1 MKKQFK
7 FILSAVIL
15 IFCCY
20 SCKNEK
26 LAVAGSGWQ
35 EIAIIEKNSGLIEW
49 RHQLEEGDEC
59 NDVEV
64 TPDGNVL
71 FAYSKGAKLIN
82 RNHEVIWDYKANEN
96 EEVHTASR
104 LKDGNFMIAVCGDP
118 EARIVELD
126 KDGKQTKEITFPT
139 LIFDTHR
146 QFRQVTKKNDGMY
159 LVPLINKRKI
169 LQITPEGRFK
179 GSVYIGHD
187 VFSVKALDNG
197 NLLVSCGRD
206 NMFVEINPAS
216 QQDSTFITNRV
227 QGASLLYVAEIFQYK
242 NGNRMIA
249 NSNMYSDDKSQPL
262 LIEINENNDVVWA
275 LPFNKEIKNITAVY
289 SFSE

>member
-1 MKKQFK
+1 MMKKQF
-7 FILSAVIL
+7 ILLAAIL

-26 LAVAGSGWQ
+26 LAVAGSGWS
-35 EIAIIEKNSGLIEW
+35 EIAIIDKTSGLIEW
-49 RHQLEEGDEC
+49 RYQLEEGDEC
-59 NDVEV
+59 NDIEV
-64 TPDGNVL
+64 TPDGAVL

-82 RNHEVIWDYKANEN
+82 RNHETIWDYQANED
-96 EEVHTASR
+96 EEIHTASR

-118 EARIVELD
+118 ARIVELD

-146 QFRQVTKKNDGMY
+146 QFRQATKKNDGMY
-159 LVPLINKRKI
+159 LIPLIEKRKI

-179 GSVYIGHD
+179 GSVFIGHD
-187 VFSVKALDNG
+187 LFSVKALDND

-206 NMFVEINPAS
+206 NLFMEINPAN
-216 QQDSTFITNRV
+216 QRDSTFVTNRV
-227 QGASLLYVAEIFQYK
+227 QGASLRYVAEIFLYE
-242 NGNRMIA
+242 NGHKLIA

-262 LIEINENNDVVWA
+262 LIEIDENNDVVWT
-275 LPFNKEIKNITAVY
+275 LPFNKEIKNITTVY
-289 SFSE
+289 SFYE